1 MFKTSTYA
9 SVPEYGEGLRL
20 GIYQAQAAYGPGAS
34 AKNMDRLEEVARIA
48 KERGVQLLS
57 FPELYVPG
65 YTLSP
70 KEARKVAEF
79 VDGPSIT
86 RACRIASELK
96 MAMLVPYAEK
106 AKVDGQIKYY
116 DSIAVINEKGKLVT
130 CYKKTH

>member
-1 MFKTSTYA
+1 MDSYRKLMFKTSTYA
-9 SVPEYGEGLRL
+9 SVPEYGESLRL

-65 YTLSP
+65 YTLSS
-70 KEARKVAEF
+70 KEAPKVAEF

-106 AKVDGQIKYY
+106 PKWM
-116 DSIAVINEKGKLVT
+116 GKSNITTPLRESM
-130 CYKKTH
+130 KKASW